1 MLDGGLSIGEGAFF
15 GAFNYYTR
23 RLTPLQTGA
32 FSQGAYFNA
41 YQWPAFARKTP
52 LGSDISRIYT
62 PPKRSA
68 SLPPQVEMF
77 AARSPCQD
85 DFNRQHERFEAAY
98 QLARADCSFQVVSP
112 SPIHSRA
119 TTGHYSMYLRLRRLS
134 LS

>member
-52 LGSDISRIYT
+52 LGIRHFADLHTTEALSFSPTISGDVCR
-62 PPKRSA
+62 
-68 SLPPQVEMF
+68 
-77 AARSPCQD
+77 
-85 DFNRQHERFEAAY
+85 
-98 QLARADCSFQVVSP
+98 
-112 SPIHSRA
+112 
-119 TTGHYSMYLRLRRLS
+119 
-134 LS
+134 